1 MARGDHRAGYNH
13 IASFTD
19 GDINIA
25 STFFGGVYHYQG
37 ELILIV
43 HTSGSKNSFLSG
55 FAVIYTDP
63 YLSLEILYLWH
74 VSMNPR
80 ELCHR
85 TDRNAKLSTVYG
97 ELRKSWGLGPL

>member
-1 MARGDHRAGYNH
+1 MSTGDAILRV
-13 IASFTD
+13 FD
-19 GDINIA
+19 MRCWDIVIA

-43 HTSGSKNSFLSG
+43 HTSGSNNSFLSG

-85 TDRNAKLSTVYG
+85 TDRNAKLSTVYNSL
-97 ELRKSWGLGPL
+97 LRVIKCSFHY